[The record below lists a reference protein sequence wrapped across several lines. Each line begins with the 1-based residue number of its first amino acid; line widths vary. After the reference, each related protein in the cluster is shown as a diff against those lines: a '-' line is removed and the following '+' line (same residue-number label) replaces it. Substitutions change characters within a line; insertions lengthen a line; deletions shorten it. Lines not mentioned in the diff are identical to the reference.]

1 VQIASHVKAFKTIAL
16 TIALFFFASLSSVLS
31 TEPLFEGLNLAEN
44 GDSSKAPS
52 SLSSLPK
59 ELAFSRDTT
68 FDALLKQE
76 LDTAK
81 MCFSLISTAILSV
94 FMFLFFSKIKYIHHT
109 KMFRLLI

>member
-1 VQIASHVKAFKTIAL
+1 MQFASQIKAFKIIAL
-16 TIALFFFASLSSVLS
+16 IMVVFFFASLSSVLS
-31 TEPLFEGLNLAEN
+31 TEPVFQNFNLAEN
-44 GDSSKAPS
+44 GESSKAPS
-52 SLSSLPK
+52 SLSTLPK
-59 ELAFSRDTT
+59 EMAFSRDTT

-94 FMFLFFSKIKYIHHT
+94 LISLFFSKRKYIHYT